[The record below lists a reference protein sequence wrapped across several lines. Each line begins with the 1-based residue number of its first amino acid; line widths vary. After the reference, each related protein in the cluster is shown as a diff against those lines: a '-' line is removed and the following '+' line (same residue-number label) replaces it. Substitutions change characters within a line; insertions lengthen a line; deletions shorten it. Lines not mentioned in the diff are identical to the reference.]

1 MKTLCALGLVLSLSL
16 PLIAGCAAYAV
27 APVTGF
33 VYTDVK
39 GPMTATSNPGGEKV
53 GTAICT
59 SILGLVAQGDASI
72 ETAARNGGITKI
84 HHVDYH
90 STSIL
95 GIYATFTT
103 TVYGE

>member
-1 MKTLCALGLVLSLSL
+1 MKKFLFLALFLSTTVLFSSCASVKS
-16 PLIAGCAAYAV
+16 PLMGVI
-27 APVTGF
+27 
-33 VYTDVK
+33 YTDVK
-39 GPMTATSNPGGEKV
+39 APEAVTSNVGKSKV
-53 GTAICT
+53 GTAVAT

-72 ETAARNGGITKI
+72 DAAARSAGITRI

-95 GIYATFTT
+95 GIYSTFTV